1 MPFYGDLHNHCG
13 ISYGHGALDD
23 AYRNARLQLDFAS
36 VTPHAYWPDIPEGV
50 AGLEDV
56 VAYHRAGFAKAASH
70 WHDYRATTDAL
81 NDPGRFVTLPSWE
94 WHSLRHGDHC
104 IYYRGPGGEI
114 IPAADLEELRTVLRT
129 VEGSGTRAFL
139 IPHHIGY
146 RQGRRGIN
154 WADWTPEF
162 SPVAEIISMHGAA
175 ESDDAPYPYLHT
187 MGPRD
192 GGSTYHAGLQRGYI
206 VGAIGS
212 TDHHSAHPGSHGYG
226 RLAVWAT
233 DLSRDGIWAAIAAR
247 RTYALTGDRIA
258 LRFSLNEAPM
268 GTVLG
273 YTPEREIE
281 VEVEGGDTIDSV
293 EVLCNGAVIHR
304 WTPPLLRLPHSDGPL
319 KVALELGWGEAER
332 DTDWTCDLRIEHGA
346 LLDVEPR
353 FRGDVVVAPQERERQ
368 RYAFSSWDRPEPNR
382 VRCAT
387 RTFGNPTVRTP
398 ATQGVCMKLV
408 GDAHTTIAGTINGDP
423 VMVTLGDLANGSVA
437 GYLGSFLAPAYHF
450 HRPVHS
456 DAFCCAFA
464 SAHRSEGTGRDWYTV
479 RVRQRNE
486 QWAWSSPIWV
496 EAAPGSQTEAP
507 MKSA

>member
-1 MPFYGDLHNHCG
+1 MSGAYEGLMPFYGDLHNHCG

-50 AGLEDV
+50 VSLEDV

-81 NDPGRFVTLPSWE
+81 NDPGRFVTFPSWE

-104 IYYRGPGGEI
+104 IYYHGPGGAI
-114 IPAADLEELRTVLRT
+114 IPAADLEELRTALRT

-247 RTYALTGDRIA
+247 RAYALTGDRIA

-273 YTPEREIE
+273 STPEREIE

-293 EVLCNGAVIHR
+293 EVLCNGTVIHR
-304 WTPPLLRLPHSDGPL
+304 WNPPLPRLPHSDGPL
-319 KVALELGWGEAER
+319 KVALELGWGEADR

-437 GYLGSFLAPAYHF
+437 GYLGPFLAPAYHF

-496 EAAPGSQTEAP
+496 EAAPGS
-507 MKSA
+507 